1 MIKKLFIKD
10 FAIIKELEISL
21 KNGLTVITGE
31 TGAGKS
37 ILLKALGFALG
48 AKSDKT
54 YVRSG
59 QNQSVVEVEV
69 QADKDNIYRRLLSK
83 GGRARSFVNDE
94 PFIESDYKSSVK
106 AIADFHGQNEQQYI
120 LNSNTHIDFLD
131 SFCKSEEIVEKIEF
145 IFYNLSKT
153 IESLT
158 KAKEQQETASN
169 QKELLKFQLNEI
181 SSISPQE
188 NEDINLGREFKRL
201 NHIDELTSTVQNM
214 NQSLTEHDHS
224 IYRQLVSTLNDL
236 ERLSNYDKNLETY
249 IDSIKQASIAIQDA
263 SAGLFQ
269 YAENIDNDPEQSKII
284 EERLQEI
291 EGLKRKYGG
300 SIESIFSFKYQ
311 AEVELKTLSGL
322 DQIINDLEEE
332 KTLLVAQYQ
341 KIADQLHSSRI
352 NNAKALSKEI
362 ESEMTDLNMAGS
374 TFKILIDTKYDS
386 GSMINFNEE
395 KIAFGPKGYD
405 NVEFFLSANPGEL
418 PKPLVKV
425 ASGGEVSRIM
435 LAIKSVLKKSDPVN
449 TLIFDEIDS
458 GISGHA
464 AEKVALALQALAK
477 NKQVLCIT
485 HLPQIAS
492 IAHHHMFIT
501 KKIKDNQT
509 DVIVNYLKEEER
521 LEAIAGL
528 FSGEKISVESISTVK
543 EFREKARG

>member
-10 FAIIKELEISL
+10 FAIIKELEIPL

-59 QNQSVVEVEV
+59 QEQSVVEVEV
-69 QADKDNIYRRLLSK
+69 QTNKDSIYRRLLSK
-83 GGRARSFVNDE
+83 GGRSRSFVNDE
-94 PFIESDYKSSVK
+94 PTIDINYKSLVK
-106 AIADFHGQNEQQYI
+106 VIADFHGQNEQQYI

-131 SFCKSEEIVEKIEF
+131 SYCKSEELVKKIEF
-145 IFYNLSKT
+145 IFSNLSKT
-153 IESLT
+153 IDLLN
-158 KAKEQQETASN
+158 KAKIQQETASN

-181 SSISPQE
+181 NSISPQE
-188 NEDINLGREFKRL
+188 NEDVKLGVEFKRL
-201 NHIDELTSTVQNM
+201 NHIDELISTVQNM

-224 IYRQLVSTLNDL
+224 IYRQLISTLNDL
-236 ERLSNYDKNLETY
+236 ERLSNYDKNLGTF
-249 IDSIKQASIAIQDA
+249 IDSLKQASISIQDA
-263 SAGLFQ
+263 SVSLFQ

-284 EERLQEI
+284 EDRLQEI
-291 EGLKRKYGG
+291 ESLKRKYGG
-300 SIESIFSFKYQ
+300 SIESIFTFKSQ
-311 AEVELKTLSGL
+311 AEVELESLSGL
-322 DQIINDLEEE
+322 DQKIIDLEEE
-332 KTLLVAQYQ
+332 RYLLVTQYQ
-341 KIADQLHSSRI
+341 KIADQLHESRI
-352 NNAKALSKEI
+352 NNSIKLSKEI
-362 ESEMTDLNMAGS
+362 ELEMSELNMAGS
-374 TFKILIDTKYDS
+374 TFEILINTKPNS
-386 GSMINFNEE
+386 ESLINFNQER
-395 KIAFGPKGYD
+395 IAFGSKGYD
-405 NVEFFLSANPGEL
+405 TIEFFLSANPGEL

-435 LAIKSVLKKSDPVN
+435 LAIKSVLKKSDPVE

-458 GISGHA
+458 GISGQA
-464 AEKVALALQALAK
+464 AEKVALSLEALAK

-492 IAHHHMFIT
+492 RAHHHMHIS
-501 KKIKDNQT
+501 KKINNNQT
-509 DVIVNYLKEEER
+509 DVVLNYLKEEEK

-528 FSGEKISVESISTVK
+528 FSGENISVESISTVK

>member
-10 FAIIKELEISL
+10 FAIIKELEIPL

-59 QNQSVVEVEV
+59 QEQSVVEVEV
-69 QADKDNIYRRLLSK
+69 QTNKDSIYRRLLSK
-83 GGRARSFVNDE
+83 GGRSRSFVNDE
-94 PFIESDYKSSVK
+94 PTIDINYKSLVK
-106 AIADFHGQNEQQYI
+106 VIADFHGQNEQQYI

-131 SFCKSEEIVEKIEF
+131 SYCKSEELVKKIEF
-145 IFYNLSKT
+145 IFSNLSKT
-153 IESLT
+153 IDLLN
-158 KAKEQQETASN
+158 KAKIQQETASN

-181 SSISPQE
+181 NSISPQE
-188 NEDINLGREFKRL
+188 NEDVRLGVEFKRL
-201 NHIDELTSTVQNM
+201 NHIDELISTVQNM

-224 IYRQLVSTLNDL
+224 IYRQLISTLNDL
-236 ERLSNYDKNLETY
+236 ERLSNYDKNLGTF
-249 IDSIKQASIAIQDA
+249 IDSLKQASISIQDA
-263 SAGLFQ
+263 SVSLFQ

-284 EERLQEI
+284 EDRLQEI
-291 EGLKRKYGG
+291 ESLKRKYGG
-300 SIESIFSFKYQ
+300 SIESIFIFKSQ
-311 AEVELKTLSGL
+311 AEVELESLSGL
-322 DQIINDLEEE
+322 DQKIIDLEEE
-332 KTLLVAQYQ
+332 RYLLVTQYQ
-341 KIADQLHSSRI
+341 KIADQLHESRI
-352 NNAKALSKEI
+352 NNAIKLSKEI
-362 ESEMTDLNMAGS
+362 ELEMSELNMAGS
-374 TFKILIDTKYDS
+374 TSEILINTKPNS
-386 GSMINFNEE
+386 ESLINFNQER
-395 KIAFGPKGYD
+395 IAFGSKGYD
-405 NVEFFLSANPGEL
+405 TIEFFLSANPGEL

-435 LAIKSVLKKSDPVN
+435 LAIKSVLKKSDPVE

-458 GISGHA
+458 GISGQA
-464 AEKVALALQALAK
+464 AEKVALSLEALAK

-492 IAHHHMFIT
+492 RAHHHMHIS
-501 KKIKDNQT
+501 KKINNNQT
-509 DVIVNYLKEEER
+509 DVVLNYLKEEEK

-528 FSGEKISVESISTVK
+528 FSGENISVESISTVK

>member
-10 FAIIKELEISL
+10 FAIIKELEIPL

-59 QNQSVVEVEV
+59 QEQSVVEVEV
-69 QADKDNIYRRLLSK
+69 QTNKDSIYRRLLSK
-83 GGRARSFVNDE
+83 GGRSRSFVNDE
-94 PFIESDYKSSVK
+94 PTIDINYKSLVK
-106 AIADFHGQNEQQYI
+106 VIADFHGQNEQQYI

-131 SFCKSEEIVEKIEF
+131 SYCKSEELVKKIEF
-145 IFYNLSKT
+145 IFSNLSKT
-153 IESLT
+153 IDLLN
-158 KAKEQQETASN
+158 KAKIQQETASN

-181 SSISPQE
+181 NSISPQE
-188 NEDINLGREFKRL
+188 NEDMRLGVEFKRL
-201 NHIDELTSTVQNM
+201 NHIDELISTVQNM

-224 IYRQLVSTLNDL
+224 IYRQLISTLNDL
-236 ERLSNYDKNLETY
+236 ERLSNYDKNLGTF
-249 IDSIKQASIAIQDA
+249 IDSLKQASISIQDA
-263 SAGLFQ
+263 SVSLFE

-284 EERLQEI
+284 EDRLQEI
-291 EGLKRKYGG
+291 ESLKRKYGG
-300 SIESIFSFKYQ
+300 SIESIFTFKSQ
-311 AEVELKTLSGL
+311 AEVELESLSGL
-322 DQIINDLEEE
+322 DQKIIDLEEE
-332 KTLLVAQYQ
+332 RYLLVTQYQ
-341 KIADQLHSSRI
+341 KIADQLHESRI
-352 NNAKALSKEI
+352 NNAIKLSKEI
-362 ESEMTDLNMAGS
+362 ELEMSELNMAGS
-374 TFKILIDTKYDS
+374 TFEILINTKPDS
-386 GSMINFNEE
+386 ESLINFNQER
-395 KIAFGPKGYD
+395 IAFGSKGYD
-405 NVEFFLSANPGEL
+405 NIEFFLSANPGEL

-435 LAIKSVLKKSDPVN
+435 LAIKSVLKKSDPVE

-458 GISGHA
+458 GISGQA
-464 AEKVALALQALAK
+464 AEKVALSLEALAK

-492 IAHHHMFIT
+492 RAHHHMYIS
-501 KKIKDNQT
+501 KKINNNQT
-509 DVIVNYLKEEER
+509 DVVLNYLKEEEK

-528 FSGEKISVESISTVK
+528 FSGENISVESISTVK

>member
-10 FAIIKELEISL
+10 FAIIKELEIPL

-59 QNQSVVEVEV
+59 QEQSVVEVEV
-69 QADKDNIYRRLLSK
+69 QTNKDSIYRRLLSK
-83 GGRARSFVNDE
+83 GGRSRSFVNDE
-94 PFIESDYKSSVK
+94 PTIDINYKSLVK
-106 AIADFHGQNEQQYI
+106 VIADFHGQNEQQYI

-131 SFCKSEEIVEKIEF
+131 SYCKSEELVKKIEF
-145 IFYNLSKT
+145 IFSNLSKT
-153 IESLT
+153 IDLLN
-158 KAKEQQETASN
+158 KAKIQQETASN

-181 SSISPQE
+181 NSISPRE
-188 NEDINLGREFKRL
+188 NEDVRLGVEFKRL
-201 NHIDELTSTVQNM
+201 NHIEELISTVQNM

-224 IYRQLVSTLNDL
+224 IYRQLISTLNDL
-236 ERLSNYDKNLETY
+236 ERLSNYDKNLGTF
-249 IDSIKQASIAIQDA
+249 IDSLKQASISIQDA
-263 SAGLFQ
+263 SVSLFQ

-284 EERLQEI
+284 EDRLQEI
-291 EGLKRKYGG
+291 ESLKRKYGG
-300 SIESIFSFKYQ
+300 SIESIFTFKSQ
-311 AEVELKTLSGL
+311 AEVELESLSGL
-322 DQIINDLEEE
+322 DQKIIDLEEE
-332 KTLLVAQYQ
+332 RYLLVTQYQ
-341 KIADQLHSSRI
+341 KIADQLHESRI
-352 NNAKALSKEI
+352 NNAIKLSKEI
-362 ESEMTDLNMAGS
+362 ELEMSELNMAGS
-374 TFKILIDTKYDS
+374 TFEILINTKPDS
-386 GSMINFNEE
+386 ESLINFNQER
-395 KIAFGPKGYD
+395 IAFGSKGYD
-405 NVEFFLSANPGEL
+405 NIEFFLSANPGEL

-435 LAIKSVLKKSDPVN
+435 LAIKSVLKKSDPVE

-458 GISGHA
+458 GISGQA
-464 AEKVALALQALAK
+464 AEKVALSLEALAK

-492 IAHHHMFIT
+492 RAHHHMHIS
-501 KKIKDNQT
+501 KKINNNQT
-509 DVIVNYLKEEER
+509 DVVLNYLKEEEK

-528 FSGEKISVESISTVK
+528 FSGENISVESISTVK

>member
-10 FAIIKELEISL
+10 FAIIKELEIPL

-59 QNQSVVEVEV
+59 QEQSVVEVEV
-69 QADKDNIYRRLLSK
+69 QTNKDSIYRRLLSK
-83 GGRARSFVNDE
+83 GGRSRSFVNDE
-94 PFIESDYKSSVK
+94 PTIDINYKSLVK
-106 AIADFHGQNEQQYI
+106 VIADFHGQNEQQYI

-131 SFCKSEEIVEKIEF
+131 SYCKSEELVKKIEF
-145 IFYNLSKT
+145 IFSNLSKT
-153 IESLT
+153 IDLLN
-158 KAKEQQETASN
+158 KAKIQQETASN

-181 SSISPQE
+181 NSISPQE
-188 NEDINLGREFKRL
+188 NEDVKLGVEFKRL
-201 NHIDELTSTVQNM
+201 NHIDELISTVQNM

-224 IYRQLVSTLNDL
+224 IYRQLISTLNDL
-236 ERLSNYDKNLETY
+236 ERLSNYDKNLGTF
-249 IDSIKQASIAIQDA
+249 IDSLKQASISIQDA
-263 SAGLFQ
+263 SVSLFQ

-284 EERLQEI
+284 EDRLQEI
-291 EGLKRKYGG
+291 ESLKRKYGG
-300 SIESIFSFKYQ
+300 SIESIFTFKSQ
-311 AEVELKTLSGL
+311 AEVELESLSGL
-322 DQIINDLEEE
+322 DQKIIDLEEE
-332 KTLLVAQYQ
+332 RYLLVTQYQ
-341 KIADQLHSSRI
+341 KIADQLHESRI
-352 NNAKALSKEI
+352 NNAIKLSKEI
-362 ESEMTDLNMAGS
+362 ELEMSELNMAGS
-374 TFKILIDTKYDS
+374 TFEILINTKPNS
-386 GSMINFNEE
+386 ESLINFNQER
-395 KIAFGPKGYD
+395 IAFGSKGYD
-405 NVEFFLSANPGEL
+405 TIEFFLSANPGEL

-435 LAIKSVLKKSDPVN
+435 LAIKSVLKKSDPVE

-458 GISGHA
+458 GISGQA
-464 AEKVALALQALAK
+464 AEKVALSLEALAK

-492 IAHHHMFIT
+492 RAHHHMYIS
-501 KKIKDNQT
+501 KKINNNQT
-509 DVIVNYLKEEER
+509 DVVLNYLKEEEK

-528 FSGEKISVESISTVK
+528 FSGENISVESISTVK

>member
-10 FAIIKELEISL
+10 FAIIKELEIPL

-59 QNQSVVEVEV
+59 QEQSVVEVEV
-69 QADKDNIYRRLLSK
+69 QTNKDSIYRRLLSK
-83 GGRARSFVNDE
+83 GGRSRSFVNDE
-94 PFIESDYKSSVK
+94 PTIDINYKSLVK
-106 AIADFHGQNEQQYI
+106 VIADFHGQNEQQYI

-131 SFCKSEEIVEKIEF
+131 SYCKSEELVKKIEF
-145 IFYNLSKT
+145 IFSNLSKT
-153 IESLT
+153 IDLLN
-158 KAKEQQETASN
+158 KAKIQQETASN

-181 SSISPQE
+181 NSISPQE
-188 NEDINLGREFKRL
+188 NEDVKLGVEFKRL
-201 NHIDELTSTVQNM
+201 NHIDELISTVQNM

-224 IYRQLVSTLNDL
+224 IYRQLISTLNDL
-236 ERLSNYDKNLETY
+236 ERLSNYDKNLGTF
-249 IDSIKQASIAIQDA
+249 IDSLKQASISIQDA
-263 SAGLFQ
+263 SVSLFQ

-284 EERLQEI
+284 EDRLQEI
-291 EGLKRKYGG
+291 ESLKRKYGG
-300 SIESIFSFKYQ
+300 SIESIFTFKSQ
-311 AEVELKTLSGL
+311 AEVELESLSGL
-322 DQIINDLEEE
+322 DQKIIDLEEE
-332 KTLLVAQYQ
+332 RYLLVTQYQ
-341 KIADQLHSSRI
+341 KIADQLHESRI
-352 NNAKALSKEI
+352 NNAIKLSKEI
-362 ESEMTDLNMAGS
+362 ELEMSELNMAGS
-374 TFKILIDTKYDS
+374 TFEILINTKPDS
-386 GSMINFNEE
+386 ESLINFNQER
-395 KIAFGPKGYD
+395 IAFGSKGYD
-405 NVEFFLSANPGEL
+405 TIEFFLSANPGEL

-435 LAIKSVLKKSDPVN
+435 LAIKSVLKKSDPVE

-458 GISGHA
+458 GISGQA
-464 AEKVALALQALAK
+464 AEKVALSLEALAK

-492 IAHHHMFIT
+492 RAHHHMHIS
-501 KKIKDNQT
+501 KKINNNQT
-509 DVIVNYLKEEER
+509 DVVLNYLKEEEK

-528 FSGEKISVESISTVK
+528 FSGENISVESISTVK

>member
-10 FAIIKELEISL
+10 FAIIKELEIPL

-59 QNQSVVEVEV
+59 QEQSVVEVEV
-69 QADKDNIYRRLLSK
+69 QTNKDSIYRRLLSK
-83 GGRARSFVNDE
+83 GGRSRSFVNDE
-94 PFIESDYKSSVK
+94 PTIDINYKSLVK
-106 AIADFHGQNEQQYI
+106 VIADFHGQNEQQYI

-131 SFCKSEEIVEKIEF
+131 SYCKSEELVKKIEF
-145 IFYNLSKT
+145 IFSNLSKT
-153 IESLT
+153 IDLLN
-158 KAKEQQETASN
+158 KAKIQQETASN

-181 SSISPQE
+181 NSISPQE
-188 NEDINLGREFKRL
+188 NEDVRLGVEFKRL
-201 NHIDELTSTVQNM
+201 NHIDELISTVQNM

-224 IYRQLVSTLNDL
+224 IYRQLISTLNDL
-236 ERLSNYDKNLETY
+236 ERLSNYDKNLGTF
-249 IDSIKQASIAIQDA
+249 IDSLKQASISIQDA
-263 SAGLFQ
+263 SVSLFQ

-284 EERLQEI
+284 EDRLQEI
-291 EGLKRKYGG
+291 ESLKRKYGG
-300 SIESIFSFKYQ
+300 SIESIFTFKSQ
-311 AEVELKTLSGL
+311 AEVELESLSGL
-322 DQIINDLEEE
+322 DQKIIDLEEE
-332 KTLLVAQYQ
+332 RYLLVTQYQ
-341 KIADQLHSSRI
+341 KIADQLHESRI
-352 NNAKALSKEI
+352 NNAIKLSKEI
-362 ESEMTDLNMAGS
+362 ELEMSELNMAGS
-374 TFKILIDTKYDS
+374 TFEILINTKPDS
-386 GSMINFNEE
+386 ESLINFNQER
-395 KIAFGPKGYD
+395 IAFGSKGYD
-405 NVEFFLSANPGEL
+405 TIEFFLSANPGEL

-435 LAIKSVLKKSDPVN
+435 LAIKSVLKKSDPVE

-458 GISGHA
+458 GISGQA
-464 AEKVALALQALAK
+464 AEKVALSLEALAK

-492 IAHHHMFIT
+492 RAHHHMYIS
-501 KKIKDNQT
+501 KKINNNQT
-509 DVIVNYLKEEER
+509 DVVLNYLKEEEK

-528 FSGEKISVESISTVK
+528 FSGENISVESISTVK

>member
-10 FAIIKELEISL
+10 FAIIKELEIPL

-59 QNQSVVEVEV
+59 QEQSVVEVEV
-69 QADKDNIYRRLLSK
+69 QTNKDSIYRRLLSK
-83 GGRARSFVNDE
+83 GGRSRSFVNDE
-94 PFIESDYKSSVK
+94 PTIDINYKSLVK
-106 AIADFHGQNEQQYI
+106 VIADFHGQNEQQYI

-131 SFCKSEEIVEKIEF
+131 SYCKSEELVKKIEF
-145 IFYNLSKT
+145 IFSNLSKT
-153 IESLT
+153 IDLLN
-158 KAKEQQETASN
+158 KAKIQQETASN

-181 SSISPQE
+181 NSISPQE
-188 NEDINLGREFKRL
+188 NEDVRLGVEFKRL
-201 NHIDELTSTVQNM
+201 NHIDELISTVQNM

-224 IYRQLVSTLNDL
+224 IYRQLISTLNDL
-236 ERLSNYDKNLETY
+236 ERLSNYDKNLGTF
-249 IDSIKQASIAIQDA
+249 IDSLKQASISIQDA
-263 SAGLFQ
+263 SVSLFQ

-284 EERLQEI
+284 EDRLQEI
-291 EGLKRKYGG
+291 ESLKRKYGG
-300 SIESIFSFKYQ
+300 SIESIFTFKSQ
-311 AEVELKTLSGL
+311 AEVELESLSGL
-322 DQIINDLEEE
+322 DQKIIDLEEE
-332 KTLLVAQYQ
+332 RYLLVTQYQ
-341 KIADQLHSSRI
+341 KIADQLHESRI
-352 NNAKALSKEI
+352 NNAIKLSKEI
-362 ESEMTDLNMAGS
+362 ELEMSELNMAGS
-374 TFKILIDTKYDS
+374 TFEILINTKPNS
-386 GSMINFNEE
+386 ESLINFNQER
-395 KIAFGPKGYD
+395 IAFGSKGYD
-405 NVEFFLSANPGEL
+405 NIEFFLSANPGEL

-435 LAIKSVLKKSDPVN
+435 LAIKSVLKKSDPVE

-458 GISGHA
+458 GISGQA
-464 AEKVALALQALAK
+464 AEKVALSLEALAK

-492 IAHHHMFIT
+492 RAHHHMYIS
-501 KKIKDNQT
+501 KKINNNQT
-509 DVIVNYLKEEER
+509 DVVLNYLKEEEK

-528 FSGEKISVESISTVK
+528 FSGENISVESISTVK

>member
-83 GGRARSFVNDE
+83 GGRARSFVDDE

-106 AIADFHGQNEQQYI
+106 VIADFHGQNEQQYI

-145 IFYNLSKT
+145 IFYNLSKN
-153 IESLT
+153 IESLS
-158 KAKEQQETASN
+158 KAKRQQETASN

-181 SSISPQE
+181 NSISPQE
-188 NEDINLGREFKRL
+188 NEDMNLGREFKRL

-263 SAGLFQ
+263 SSGLFQ

-300 SIESIFSFKYQ
+300 SIESIFSFKSQ

-322 DQIINDLEEE
+322 DLIINDLEEE
-332 KTLLVAQYQ
+332 KSLLVAQYQ

-386 GSMINFNEE
+386 ESMINFNKE

-464 AEKVALALQALAK
+464 AEKVAQSLKALAK

-492 IAHHHMFIT
+492 IANHHMFIT
-501 KKIKDNQT
+501 KKIKNNQT

>member
-59 QNQSVVEVEV
+59 QKQSVVEVEV

-83 GGRARSFVNDE
+83 GGRARSFVDDE

-106 AIADFHGQNEQQYI
+106 VIADFHGQNEQQYI

-158 KAKEQQETASN
+158 KAKRQQETASN

-181 SSISPQE
+181 NSISPQE
-188 NEDINLGREFKRL
+188 NEDMNLGREFKRL

-263 SAGLFQ
+263 SSGLFQ

-300 SIESIFSFKYQ
+300 SIESIFSFKSQ

-322 DQIINDLEEE
+322 DQLIKDLEEE
-332 KTLLVAQYQ
+332 NLLLVAQYQ

-352 NNAKALSKEI
+352 NNSKTLSKEI
-362 ESEMTDLNMAGS
+362 ESEMTELNMAGS
-374 TFKILIDTKYDS
+374 TFKILIDTKFDS
-386 GSMINFNEE
+386 ESIINFNEE
-395 KIAFGPKGYD
+395 KIAFGPKGYN

-435 LAIKSVLKKSDPVN
+435 LAIKSVLKKSDPVK

-464 AEKVALALQALAK
+464 AEKVALALKALAK

-501 KKIKDNQT
+501 KKVKDNQT
-509 DVIVNYLKEEER
+509 DVIVNYLKEEKR

>member
-83 GGRARSFVNDE
+83 GGRARSFVDDE

-106 AIADFHGQNEQQYI
+106 VIADFHGQNEQQYI

-158 KAKEQQETASN
+158 KAKRQQETASN

-181 SSISPQE
+181 NSISPQE
-188 NEDINLGREFKRL
+188 NEDMNLGREFKRL

-263 SAGLFQ
+263 SSGLFQ

-300 SIESIFSFKYQ
+300 SIESIFSFKSQ

-322 DQIINDLEEE
+322 DLIINDLEEE
-332 KTLLVAQYQ
+332 KSLLVAQYQ

-386 GSMINFNEE
+386 ESMINFNKE

-464 AEKVALALQALAK
+464 AEKVALSLKALAK

-492 IAHHHMFIT
+492 IANHHMFIT
-501 KKIKDNQT
+501 KKIKNNQT

>member
-69 QADKDNIYRRLLSK
+69 QADKDIIYRRLLSK

-106 AIADFHGQNEQQYI
+106 VIADFHGQNEQQYI

-158 KAKEQQETASN
+158 KAKRQQETASN

-181 SSISPQE
+181 NSISPQE
-188 NEDINLGREFKRL
+188 NEDMNLGREFKRL

-263 SAGLFQ
+263 SSGLFQ
-269 YAENIDNDPEQSKII
+269 YAENIDNDPEQCKII

-300 SIESIFSFKYQ
+300 SIESIFSFKTQ

-322 DQIINDLEEE
+322 DLIINDLEEE
-332 KTLLVAQYQ
+332 KSLLVAQYQ

-386 GSMINFNEE
+386 ESMINFNKE

-464 AEKVALALQALAK
+464 AEKVAQSLKALAK

-492 IAHHHMFIT
+492 IANHHMFIT
-501 KKIKDNQT
+501 KKIKNNQT

>member
-10 FAIIKELEISL
+10 FAIIKELEIPL

-59 QNQSVVEVEV
+59 QEQSVVEVEV
-69 QADKDNIYRRLLSK
+69 QTNKDSIYRRLLSK
-83 GGRARSFVNDE
+83 GGRSRSFVNDE
-94 PFIESDYKSSVK
+94 PTIDINYKSLVK
-106 AIADFHGQNEQQYI
+106 VIADFHGQNEQQYI

-131 SFCKSEEIVEKIEF
+131 SYCKSEELVKKIEF
-145 IFYNLSKT
+145 IFSNLSKT
-153 IESLT
+153 IDLLN
-158 KAKEQQETASN
+158 KAKIQQETASN

-181 SSISPQE
+181 NSISPQE
-188 NEDINLGREFKRL
+188 NEDVRLGVEFKRL
-201 NHIDELTSTVQNM
+201 NHIDELISTVQNM

-224 IYRQLVSTLNDL
+224 IYRQLISTLNDL
-236 ERLSNYDKNLETY
+236 ERLSNYDKNLGTF
-249 IDSIKQASIAIQDA
+249 IDSLKQASISIQDA
-263 SAGLFQ
+263 SVSLFQ

-284 EERLQEI
+284 EDRLQEI
-291 EGLKRKYGG
+291 ESLKRKYGG
-300 SIESIFSFKYQ
+300 SIESIFTFKSQ
-311 AEVELKTLSGL
+311 AEVELESLSGL
-322 DQIINDLEEE
+322 DQKIIDLEEE
-332 KTLLVAQYQ
+332 RNLLVTQYQ
-341 KIADQLHSSRI
+341 KIADQLHESRI
-352 NNAKALSKEI
+352 NNAIKLSKEI
-362 ESEMTDLNMAGS
+362 ELEMSELNMAGS
-374 TFKILIDTKYDS
+374 TFEILINTKPDS
-386 GSMINFNEE
+386 ESLINFNQER
-395 KIAFGPKGYD
+395 IAFGSKGYD
-405 NVEFFLSANPGEL
+405 NIEFFLSANPGEL

-435 LAIKSVLKKSDPVN
+435 LAIKSVLKKSDPVE

-458 GISGHA
+458 GISGQA
-464 AEKVALALQALAK
+464 AEKVALSLEALAK

-492 IAHHHMFIT
+492 RAHHHMYIS
-501 KKIKDNQT
+501 KKINNNQT
-509 DVIVNYLKEEER
+509 DVVLNYLKEEEK

-528 FSGEKISVESISTVK
+528 FSGENISVESISTVK

>member
-10 FAIIKELEISL
+10 FAIIKELEIPL

-59 QNQSVVEVEV
+59 QEQSVVEVEV
-69 QADKDNIYRRLLSK
+69 QTNKDSIYRRLLSK
-83 GGRARSFVNDE
+83 GGRSRSFVNDE
-94 PFIESDYKSSVK
+94 PTIDINYKSLVK
-106 AIADFHGQNEQQYI
+106 VIADFHGQNEQQYI

-131 SFCKSEEIVEKIEF
+131 SYCKSEELVKKIEF
-145 IFYNLSKT
+145 IFSNLSKT
-153 IESLT
+153 IDLLN
-158 KAKEQQETASN
+158 KAKIQQETASN

-181 SSISPQE
+181 NSISPQE
-188 NEDINLGREFKRL
+188 NEDMRLGVEFKRL
-201 NHIDELTSTVQNM
+201 NHIDELISTVQNM

-224 IYRQLVSTLNDL
+224 IYRQLISTLNDL
-236 ERLSNYDKNLETY
+236 ERLSNYDKNLGTF
-249 IDSIKQASIAIQDA
+249 IDSLKQASISIQDA
-263 SAGLFQ
+263 SVSLFQ

-284 EERLQEI
+284 EDRLQEI
-291 EGLKRKYGG
+291 ESLKRKYGG
-300 SIESIFSFKYQ
+300 SIESIFTFKSQ
-311 AEVELKTLSGL
+311 AEVELESLSGL
-322 DQIINDLEEE
+322 DQKIIDLEEE
-332 KTLLVAQYQ
+332 RYLLVTQYQ
-341 KIADQLHSSRI
+341 KIADQLHESRI
-352 NNAKALSKEI
+352 NNAIKLSKEI
-362 ESEMTDLNMAGS
+362 ELEMSELNMAGS
-374 TFKILIDTKYDS
+374 TFEILINTKPDS
-386 GSMINFNEE
+386 ESLINFNQER
-395 KIAFGPKGYD
+395 IAFGSKGYD
-405 NVEFFLSANPGEL
+405 NIEFFLSANPGEL

-435 LAIKSVLKKSDPVN
+435 LAIKSVLKKSDPVG

-458 GISGHA
+458 GISGQA
-464 AEKVALALQALAK
+464 AEKVALSLEALAK

-492 IAHHHMFIT
+492 RAHHHMYIS
-501 KKIKDNQT
+501 KKINNNQT
-509 DVIVNYLKEEER
+509 DVVLNYLKEEEK

-528 FSGEKISVESISTVK
+528 FSGENISVESISTVK

>member
-10 FAIIKELEISL
+10 FAIIKELEIPL

-59 QNQSVVEVEV
+59 QEQSVVEVEV
-69 QADKDNIYRRLLSK
+69 QTNKDSIYRRLLSK
-83 GGRARSFVNDE
+83 GGRSRSFVNDE
-94 PFIESDYKSSVK
+94 PTIDINYKSLVK
-106 AIADFHGQNEQQYI
+106 VIADFHGQNEQQYI

-131 SFCKSEEIVEKIEF
+131 SYCKSEELVKKIEF
-145 IFYNLSKT
+145 IFSNLSKT
-153 IESLT
+153 IDLLN
-158 KAKEQQETASN
+158 KAKIQQETASN

-181 SSISPQE
+181 NSISPQE
-188 NEDINLGREFKRL
+188 NEDVRLGVEFKRL
-201 NHIDELTSTVQNM
+201 NHIDELISTVQNM

-224 IYRQLVSTLNDL
+224 IYRQLISTLNDL
-236 ERLSNYDKNLETY
+236 ERLSNYDKNLGTF
-249 IDSIKQASIAIQDA
+249 IDSLKQASISIQDA
-263 SAGLFQ
+263 SVSLFQ

-284 EERLQEI
+284 EDRLQEI
-291 EGLKRKYGG
+291 ESLKRKYGG
-300 SIESIFSFKYQ
+300 SIESIFTFKSQ
-311 AEVELKTLSGL
+311 AEVELESLSGL
-322 DQIINDLEEE
+322 DQKIIDLEEE
-332 KTLLVAQYQ
+332 RYLLVTQYQ
-341 KIADQLHSSRI
+341 KIADQLHESRI
-352 NNAKALSKEI
+352 NNAIKLSKEI
-362 ESEMTDLNMAGS
+362 ELEMSELNMAGS
-374 TFKILIDTKYDS
+374 TFEILINTKPDS
-386 GSMINFNEE
+386 ESLINFNQER
-395 KIAFGPKGYD
+395 IAFGSKGYD
-405 NVEFFLSANPGEL
+405 NIEFFLSANPGEL

-435 LAIKSVLKKSDPVN
+435 LAIKSVLKKSDPVE

-458 GISGHA
+458 GISGQA
-464 AEKVALALQALAK
+464 AEKVALSLEALAK

-492 IAHHHMFIT
+492 RAHHHMHIS
-501 KKIKDNQT
+501 KKINNNQT
-509 DVIVNYLKEEER
+509 DVVLNYLKEEEK

-528 FSGEKISVESISTVK
+528 FSGENISVESISTVK

>member
-83 GGRARSFVNDE
+83 GGRVRSFVNDE

-106 AIADFHGQNEQQYI
+106 VIADFHGQNEQQYI

-131 SFCKSEEIVEKIEF
+131 SFCKSEELVKKIEF

-158 KAKEQQETASN
+158 KAKQQQETASN

-181 SSISPQE
+181 SSISPEE
-188 NEDINLGREFKRL
+188 NEDVDLGREFKRL

-300 SIESIFSFKYQ
+300 SIESIFSFKSQ

-322 DQIINDLEEE
+322 DQLIKDLEEE
-332 KTLLVAQYQ
+332 NLLLVAQYQ

-352 NNAKALSKEI
+352 NNSKTLSKEI
-362 ESEMTDLNMAGS
+362 ESEMTELNMAGS
-374 TFKILIDTKYDS
+374 TFKILIDTKFDS
-386 GSMINFNEE
+386 ESIINFNEE
-395 KIAFGPKGYD
+395 KIAFGPKGYN

-435 LAIKSVLKKSDPVN
+435 LAIKSVLKKSDPVK

-464 AEKVALALQALAK
+464 AEKVALALKALAK

-501 KKIKDNQT
+501 KKVKNNQT
-509 DVIVNYLKEEER
+509 DVIVNYLKEEKR

>member
-10 FAIIKELEISL
+10 FAIIKELEIPL

-59 QNQSVVEVEV
+59 QEQSVVEVEV
-69 QADKDNIYRRLLSK
+69 QTNKDSIYRRLLSK
-83 GGRARSFVNDE
+83 GGRSRSFVNDE
-94 PFIESDYKSSVK
+94 PTIDINYKSLVK
-106 AIADFHGQNEQQYI
+106 VIADFHGQNEQQYI

-131 SFCKSEEIVEKIEF
+131 SYCKSEELVKKIEF
-145 IFYNLSKT
+145 IFSNLSKT
-153 IESLT
+153 IDLLN
-158 KAKEQQETASN
+158 KAKIQQETASN

-181 SSISPQE
+181 NSISPQE
-188 NEDINLGREFKRL
+188 NEDMRLGVEFKRL
-201 NHIDELTSTVQNM
+201 NHIDELISTVQNM

-224 IYRQLVSTLNDL
+224 IYRQLISTLNDL
-236 ERLSNYDKNLETY
+236 ERLSNYDKNLGTF
-249 IDSIKQASIAIQDA
+249 IDSLKQASISIQDA
-263 SAGLFQ
+263 SVSLFQ

-284 EERLQEI
+284 EDRLQEI
-291 EGLKRKYGG
+291 ESLKRKYGG
-300 SIESIFSFKYQ
+300 SIESIFIFKSQ
-311 AEVELKTLSGL
+311 AEVELESLSGL
-322 DQIINDLEEE
+322 DQKIIDLEEE
-332 KTLLVAQYQ
+332 RYLLVTQYQ
-341 KIADQLHSSRI
+341 KIADQLHESRI
-352 NNAKALSKEI
+352 NNAIKLSKEI
-362 ESEMTDLNMAGS
+362 ELEMSELNMAGS
-374 TFKILIDTKYDS
+374 TFEILINTKPNS
-386 GSMINFNEE
+386 ESLIKFNQER
-395 KIAFGPKGYD
+395 IAFGSKGYD
-405 NVEFFLSANPGEL
+405 TIEFFLSANPGEL

-435 LAIKSVLKKSDPVN
+435 LAIKSVLKKSDPVE

-458 GISGHA
+458 GISGQA
-464 AEKVALALQALAK
+464 AEKVALSLEALAK

-492 IAHHHMFIT
+492 RAHHHMHIS
-501 KKIKDNQT
+501 KKINNNQT
-509 DVIVNYLKEEER
+509 DVVLNYLKEEEK

-528 FSGEKISVESISTVK
+528 FSGENISVESISTVK

>member
-83 GGRARSFVNDE
+83 GGRARSFVDDE

-106 AIADFHGQNEQQYI
+106 VIADFHGQNEQQYI

-158 KAKEQQETASN
+158 KAKRQQETASN

-181 SSISPQE
+181 NSISPQE
-188 NEDINLGREFKRL
+188 NEDMNLGREFKRL

-263 SAGLFQ
+263 SSGLFQ
-269 YAENIDNDPEQSKII
+269 YAENIDNDPEQCKII

-300 SIESIFSFKYQ
+300 SIESIFSFKTQ

-322 DQIINDLEEE
+322 DLIINDLEEE
-332 KTLLVAQYQ
+332 KSLLVAQYQ

-386 GSMINFNEE
+386 ESMINFNKE

-464 AEKVALALQALAK
+464 AEKVAQSLKALAK

-492 IAHHHMFIT
+492 IANHHMFIT
-501 KKIKDNQT
+501 KKIKNNQT

>member
-10 FAIIKELEISL
+10 FAIIKELEIPL

-59 QNQSVVEVEV
+59 QEQSVVEVEV
-69 QADKDNIYRRLLSK
+69 QTNKDSIYRRLLSK
-83 GGRARSFVNDE
+83 GGRSRSFVNDE
-94 PFIESDYKSSVK
+94 PTIDINYKSLVK
-106 AIADFHGQNEQQYI
+106 VIADFHGQNEQQYI

-131 SFCKSEEIVEKIEF
+131 SYCKSEELVKKIEF
-145 IFYNLSKT
+145 IFSNLSKT
-153 IESLT
+153 IDLLN
-158 KAKEQQETASN
+158 KAKIQQETASN

-181 SSISPQE
+181 NSISPQE
-188 NEDINLGREFKRL
+188 NEDVKLGVEFKRL
-201 NHIDELTSTVQNM
+201 NHIDELISTVQNM

-224 IYRQLVSTLNDL
+224 IYRQLISTLNDL
-236 ERLSNYDKNLETY
+236 ERLSNYDKNLGTF
-249 IDSIKQASIAIQDA
+249 IDSLKQASISIQDA
-263 SAGLFQ
+263 SVSLFQ

-284 EERLQEI
+284 EDRLQEI
-291 EGLKRKYGG
+291 ESLKRKYGG
-300 SIESIFSFKYQ
+300 SIESIFTFKSQ
-311 AEVELKTLSGL
+311 AEVELESLSGL
-322 DQIINDLEEE
+322 DQKIIDLEEE
-332 KTLLVAQYQ
+332 RYLLVTQYQ
-341 KIADQLHSSRI
+341 KIADQLHESRI
-352 NNAKALSKEI
+352 NNAIKLSKEI
-362 ESEMTDLNMAGS
+362 ELEMSELNMAGS
-374 TFKILIDTKYDS
+374 TFEILINTKPNS
-386 GSMINFNEE
+386 ESLINFNQER
-395 KIAFGPKGYD
+395 IAFGSKGYD
-405 NVEFFLSANPGEL
+405 TIEFFLSANPGEL

-435 LAIKSVLKKSDPVN
+435 LAIKSVLKKSDPVE

-458 GISGHA
+458 GISGQA
-464 AEKVALALQALAK
+464 AEKVALSLEALAK

-492 IAHHHMFIT
+492 RAHHHMHIS
-501 KKIKDNQT
+501 KKINNNQT
-509 DVIVNYLKEEER
+509 DVVLNYLKEEEK

-528 FSGEKISVESISTVK
+528 FSGENISVESISTVK

>member
-10 FAIIKELEISL
+10 FAIIKELEIPL

-59 QNQSVVEVEV
+59 QEQSVVEVEV
-69 QADKDNIYRRLLSK
+69 QTNKDSIYRRLLSK
-83 GGRARSFVNDE
+83 GGRSRSFVNDE
-94 PFIESDYKSSVK
+94 PTIDINYKSLVK
-106 AIADFHGQNEQQYI
+106 VIADFHGQNEQQYI

-131 SFCKSEEIVEKIEF
+131 SYCKSEELVKKIEF
-145 IFYNLSKT
+145 IFSNLSKT
-153 IESLT
+153 IDLLN
-158 KAKEQQETASN
+158 KAKIQQETASN

-181 SSISPQE
+181 NSISPRE
-188 NEDINLGREFKRL
+188 NEDVRLGVEFKRL
-201 NHIDELTSTVQNM
+201 NHIDELISTVQNM

-224 IYRQLVSTLNDL
+224 IYRQLISTLNDL
-236 ERLSNYDKNLETY
+236 ERLSNYDKNLGTF
-249 IDSIKQASIAIQDA
+249 IDSLKQASISIQDA
-263 SAGLFQ
+263 SVSLFQ

-284 EERLQEI
+284 EDRLQEI
-291 EGLKRKYGG
+291 ESLKRKYGG
-300 SIESIFSFKYQ
+300 SIESIFTFKSQ
-311 AEVELKTLSGL
+311 AEVELESLSGL
-322 DQIINDLEEE
+322 DQKIIDLEEE
-332 KTLLVAQYQ
+332 RYLLVTQYQ
-341 KIADQLHSSRI
+341 KIADQLHESRI
-352 NNAKALSKEI
+352 NNAIKLSKEI
-362 ESEMTDLNMAGS
+362 ELEMSELNMAGS
-374 TFKILIDTKYDS
+374 TFEILINTKPDS
-386 GSMINFNEE
+386 ESLINFNQER
-395 KIAFGPKGYD
+395 IAFGSKGYD
-405 NVEFFLSANPGEL
+405 NIEFFLSANPGEL

-435 LAIKSVLKKSDPVN
+435 LAIKSVLKKSDPVE

-458 GISGHA
+458 GISGQA
-464 AEKVALALQALAK
+464 AEKVALSLEALAK

-492 IAHHHMFIT
+492 RAHHHMYIS
-501 KKIKDNQT
+501 KKINNNQT
-509 DVIVNYLKEEER
+509 DVVLNYLKEEEK

-528 FSGEKISVESISTVK
+528 FSGENISVESISTVK

>member
-69 QADKDNIYRRLLSK
+69 QADKDIIYRRLLSK

-106 AIADFHGQNEQQYI
+106 VIADFHGQNEQQYI

-158 KAKEQQETASN
+158 KAKRQQETASN

-181 SSISPQE
+181 NSISPQE
-188 NEDINLGREFKRL
+188 NEDMNLGREFKRL

-263 SAGLFQ
+263 SSGLFQ

-300 SIESIFSFKYQ
+300 SIESIFSFKTQ

-322 DQIINDLEEE
+322 DLIINDLEEE
-332 KTLLVAQYQ
+332 KSLLVAQYQ

-386 GSMINFNEE
+386 ESMINFNKE

-464 AEKVALALQALAK
+464 AEKVALSLKALAK

-492 IAHHHMFIT
+492 IANHHMFIT
-501 KKIKDNQT
+501 KKIKNNQT

>member
-10 FAIIKELEISL
+10 FAIIKELEIPL

-59 QNQSVVEVEV
+59 QEQSVVEVEV
-69 QADKDNIYRRLLSK
+69 QTNKDSIYRRLLSK
-83 GGRARSFVNDE
+83 GGRSRSFVNDE
-94 PFIESDYKSSVK
+94 PTIDINYKSLVK
-106 AIADFHGQNEQQYI
+106 VIADFHGQNEQQYI

-131 SFCKSEEIVEKIEF
+131 SYCKSEELVKKIEF
-145 IFYNLSKT
+145 IFSNLSKT
-153 IESLT
+153 IDLLN
-158 KAKEQQETASN
+158 KAKIQQETASN

-181 SSISPQE
+181 NSISPQE
-188 NEDINLGREFKRL
+188 NEDVKLGVEFKRL
-201 NHIDELTSTVQNM
+201 NHIDELISTVQNM

-224 IYRQLVSTLNDL
+224 IYRQLISTLNDL
-236 ERLSNYDKNLETY
+236 ERLSNYDKNLGTF
-249 IDSIKQASIAIQDA
+249 IDSLKQASISIQDA
-263 SAGLFQ
+263 SVSLFQ

-284 EERLQEI
+284 EDRLQEI
-291 EGLKRKYGG
+291 ESLKRKYGG
-300 SIESIFSFKYQ
+300 SIESIFTFKSQ
-311 AEVELKTLSGL
+311 AEVELESLSGL
-322 DQIINDLEEE
+322 DQKIIDLEEE
-332 KTLLVAQYQ
+332 RYLLVTQYQ
-341 KIADQLHSSRI
+341 KIADQLHESRI
-352 NNAKALSKEI
+352 NNAIKLSKEI
-362 ESEMTDLNMAGS
+362 ELEMSELNMAGS
-374 TFKILIDTKYDS
+374 TFEILINTKPNS
-386 GSMINFNEE
+386 ESLINFNQER
-395 KIAFGPKGYD
+395 IAFGSKGYD
-405 NVEFFLSANPGEL
+405 TIEFFLSANPGEL

-435 LAIKSVLKKSDPVN
+435 LAIKSVLKKSDPVE

-458 GISGHA
+458 GISGQA
-464 AEKVALALQALAK
+464 AEKVALSLEDLAK

-492 IAHHHMFIT
+492 RAHHHMYIS
-501 KKIKDNQT
+501 KKINNNQT
-509 DVIVNYLKEEER
+509 DVVLNYLKEEEK

-528 FSGEKISVESISTVK
+528 FSGENISVESISTVK

>member
-10 FAIIKELEISL
+10 FAIIKELEIPL

-59 QNQSVVEVEV
+59 QEQSVVEVEV
-69 QADKDNIYRRLLSK
+69 QTNKDSIYRRLLSK
-83 GGRARSFVNDE
+83 GGRSRSFVNDE
-94 PFIESDYKSSVK
+94 PTIDINYKSLVK
-106 AIADFHGQNEQQYI
+106 VIADFHGQNEQQYI

-131 SFCKSEEIVEKIEF
+131 SYCKSEELVKKIEF
-145 IFYNLSKT
+145 IFSNLSKT
-153 IESLT
+153 IDLLN
-158 KAKEQQETASN
+158 KAKIQQETASN

-181 SSISPQE
+181 NSISPRE
-188 NEDINLGREFKRL
+188 NEDVRLGVEFKRL
-201 NHIDELTSTVQNM
+201 NHIDELISTVQNM

-224 IYRQLVSTLNDL
+224 IYRQLNSTLNDL
-236 ERLSNYDKNLETY
+236 ERLSNYDKNLGTF
-249 IDSIKQASIAIQDA
+249 IDSLKQASISIQDA
-263 SAGLFQ
+263 SVSLFQ

-284 EERLQEI
+284 EDRLQEI
-291 EGLKRKYGG
+291 ESLKRKYGG
-300 SIESIFSFKYQ
+300 SIESIFIFKSQ
-311 AEVELKTLSGL
+311 AEVELESLSGL
-322 DQIINDLEEE
+322 DQKIIDLEEE
-332 KTLLVAQYQ
+332 RYLLVTQYQ
-341 KIADQLHSSRI
+341 KIADQLHESRI
-352 NNAKALSKEI
+352 NNAIKLSKEI
-362 ESEMTDLNMAGS
+362 ELEMSELNMAGS
-374 TFKILIDTKYDS
+374 TFEILINTKPDS
-386 GSMINFNEE
+386 VSLINFNQER
-395 KIAFGPKGYD
+395 IAFGSKGYD
-405 NVEFFLSANPGEL
+405 NIEFFLSANPGEL

-435 LAIKSVLKKSDPVN
+435 LAIKSVLKKSDPVE

-458 GISGHA
+458 GISGQA
-464 AEKVALALQALAK
+464 AEKVALSLEALAK

-492 IAHHHMFIT
+492 RAHHHMYIS
-501 KKIKDNQT
+501 KKINNNQT
-509 DVIVNYLKEEER
+509 DVVLNYLKEEEK

-528 FSGEKISVESISTVK
+528 FSGENISVESISTVK

>member
-10 FAIIKELEISL
+10 FAIIKELEIPL

-59 QNQSVVEVEV
+59 QEQSVVEVEV
-69 QADKDNIYRRLLSK
+69 QTNKDSIYRRLLSK
-83 GGRARSFVNDE
+83 GGRSRSFVNDE
-94 PFIESDYKSSVK
+94 PTIDINYKSLVK
-106 AIADFHGQNEQQYI
+106 VIADFHGQNEQQYI

-131 SFCKSEEIVEKIEF
+131 SYCKSEELVKKIEF
-145 IFYNLSKT
+145 IFSNLSKT
-153 IESLT
+153 IDLLN
-158 KAKEQQETASN
+158 KAKIQQETASN

-181 SSISPQE
+181 NSISPQE
-188 NEDINLGREFKRL
+188 NEDVRLGVEFKRL
-201 NHIDELTSTVQNM
+201 NHIDELISTVQNM

-224 IYRQLVSTLNDL
+224 IYRQLISTLNDL
-236 ERLSNYDKNLETY
+236 ERLSNYDKNLGTF
-249 IDSIKQASIAIQDA
+249 IDSLKQASISIQDA
-263 SAGLFQ
+263 SVSLFQ

-284 EERLQEI
+284 EDRLQEI
-291 EGLKRKYGG
+291 ESLKRKYGG
-300 SIESIFSFKYQ
+300 SIESIFTFKSQ
-311 AEVELKTLSGL
+311 AEVELESLSGL
-322 DQIINDLEEE
+322 DQKIIDLEEE
-332 KTLLVAQYQ
+332 RYLLVTQYQ
-341 KIADQLHSSRI
+341 KIADQLHESRI
-352 NNAKALSKEI
+352 NNAIKLSKEI
-362 ESEMTDLNMAGS
+362 ELEMSELNMAGS
-374 TFKILIDTKYDS
+374 TFEILINTKPDS
-386 GSMINFNEE
+386 ESLINFNQER
-395 KIAFGPKGYD
+395 IAFGSKGYD
-405 NVEFFLSANPGEL
+405 NIEFFLSANPGEL

-435 LAIKSVLKKSDPVN
+435 LAIKSVLKKSDPVG

-458 GISGHA
+458 GISGQA
-464 AEKVALALQALAK
+464 AEKVALSLEALAK

-492 IAHHHMFIT
+492 RAHHHMYIS
-501 KKIKDNQT
+501 KKINNNQT
-509 DVIVNYLKEEER
+509 DVVLNYLKEEEK

-528 FSGEKISVESISTVK
+528 FSGENISVESISTVK

>member
-10 FAIIKELEISL
+10 FAIIKELEIPL

-59 QNQSVVEVEV
+59 QEQSVVEVEV
-69 QADKDNIYRRLLSK
+69 QTNKDSIYRRLLSK
-83 GGRARSFVNDE
+83 GGRSRSFVNDE
-94 PFIESDYKSSVK
+94 PTIDINYKSLVK
-106 AIADFHGQNEQQYI
+106 VIADFHGQNEQQYI

-131 SFCKSEEIVEKIEF
+131 SYCKSEELVKKIEF
-145 IFYNLSKT
+145 IFSNLSKT
-153 IESLT
+153 IDLLN
-158 KAKEQQETASN
+158 KAKIQQETASN

-181 SSISPQE
+181 NSISPQE
-188 NEDINLGREFKRL
+188 NEDVRLGVEFKRL
-201 NHIDELTSTVQNM
+201 NHIDELISTVQNM

-224 IYRQLVSTLNDL
+224 IYRQLISTLNDL
-236 ERLSNYDKNLETY
+236 ERLSNYDKNLGTF
-249 IDSIKQASIAIQDA
+249 IDSLKQASISIQDA
-263 SAGLFQ
+263 SVSLFQ

-284 EERLQEI
+284 EDRLQEI
-291 EGLKRKYGG
+291 ESLKRKYGG
-300 SIESIFSFKYQ
+300 SIESIFTFKSQ
-311 AEVELKTLSGL
+311 AEVELESLSGL
-322 DQIINDLEEE
+322 DQKIIDLEEE
-332 KTLLVAQYQ
+332 RYLLVTQYQ
-341 KIADQLHSSRI
+341 KIADQLHESRI
-352 NNAKALSKEI
+352 NNAIKLSKEI
-362 ESEMTDLNMAGS
+362 ELEMSELNMAGS
-374 TFKILIDTKYDS
+374 TFEILINTKPNS
-386 GSMINFNEE
+386 ESLINFNQER
-395 KIAFGPKGYD
+395 IAFGSKGYD
-405 NVEFFLSANPGEL
+405 TIEFFLSANPGEL

-435 LAIKSVLKKSDPVN
+435 LAIKSVLKKSDPVE

-458 GISGHA
+458 GISGQA
-464 AEKVALALQALAK
+464 AEKVALSLEALAK

-492 IAHHHMFIT
+492 RAHHHMHIS
-501 KKIKDNQT
+501 KKINNNQT
-509 DVIVNYLKEEER
+509 DVVLNYLKEEEK

-528 FSGEKISVESISTVK
+528 FSGENISVESISTVK

>member
-10 FAIIKELEISL
+10 FAIIKELEIPL

-59 QNQSVVEVEV
+59 QEQSVVEVEV
-69 QADKDNIYRRLLSK
+69 QTNKDSIYRRLLSK
-83 GGRARSFVNDE
+83 GGRSRSFVNDE
-94 PFIESDYKSSVK
+94 PTIDINYKSLVK
-106 AIADFHGQNEQQYI
+106 VIADFHGQNEQQYI

-131 SFCKSEEIVEKIEF
+131 SYCKSEELVKKIEF
-145 IFYNLSKT
+145 IFSNLSKT
-153 IESLT
+153 IDLLN
-158 KAKEQQETASN
+158 KAKIQQETASN

-181 SSISPQE
+181 NSISPQE
-188 NEDINLGREFKRL
+188 NEDVRLGVEFKRL
-201 NHIDELTSTVQNM
+201 NHIDELISTVQNM

-224 IYRQLVSTLNDL
+224 IYRQLISTLNDL
-236 ERLSNYDKNLETY
+236 ERLSNYDKNLGTF
-249 IDSIKQASIAIQDA
+249 IDSLKQASISIQDA
-263 SAGLFQ
+263 SVSLFQ

-284 EERLQEI
+284 EDRLQEI
-291 EGLKRKYGG
+291 ESLKRKYGG
-300 SIESIFSFKYQ
+300 SIESIFTFKSQ
-311 AEVELKTLSGL
+311 AEVELESLSGL
-322 DQIINDLEEE
+322 DQKIIDLEEE
-332 KTLLVAQYQ
+332 RYLLVTQYQ
-341 KIADQLHSSRI
+341 KIADQLHESRI
-352 NNAKALSKEI
+352 NNAIKLSKEI
-362 ESEMTDLNMAGS
+362 ELEMSELNMAGS
-374 TFKILIDTKYDS
+374 TFEILINTKPNS
-386 GSMINFNEE
+386 ESLINFNQER
-395 KIAFGPKGYD
+395 IAFGSKGYD
-405 NVEFFLSANPGEL
+405 TIEFFLSANPGEL

-435 LAIKSVLKKSDPVN
+435 LAIKSVLKKSDPVE

-458 GISGHA
+458 GISGQA
-464 AEKVALALQALAK
+464 AEKVALSLEALAK

-492 IAHHHMFIT
+492 RAHHHMYIS
-501 KKIKDNQT
+501 KKINNNQT
-509 DVIVNYLKEEER
+509 DVVLNYLKEEEK

-528 FSGEKISVESISTVK
+528 FSGENISVESISTVK